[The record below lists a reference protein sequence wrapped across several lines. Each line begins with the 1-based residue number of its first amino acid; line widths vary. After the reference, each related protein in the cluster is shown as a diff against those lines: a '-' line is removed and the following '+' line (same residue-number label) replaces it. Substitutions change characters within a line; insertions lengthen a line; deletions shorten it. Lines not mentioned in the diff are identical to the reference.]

1 MSAAGAIR
9 AGAAYVEVF
18 LEQNALSR
26 SLAATSAKLRG
37 WSAGLGRLGAA
48 TRGGELPGP
57 LAAIANFSFSPAGLV
72 TGMLAAVREWASGG
86 AELARLAEKAGTTV
100 EVISALGYAARR
112 CGVDSGQLAMGI
124 RRMQVAIAGAAHGM
138 PLANKALASIGA
150 SVQDL
155 AKLRPE
161 EQFRYLA
168 DRIAAVPNPT
178 LRAAAAV
185 KLFGKSGTELLP
197 LLNQGAAGIARFEQR
212 ARELGLVTS
221 TGAAQAA
228 LRFSRTLADL
238 TDVLKKCVF
247 VIGSALGPYV
257 EQLTDWITTAAVKVR
272 QWINDHRGLVLVLF
286 KVAGA
291 IVLAGAGFSLFGRI
305 LGGIAGGIGWLL
317 GGVRLLGSVVSVAGS
332 LLASAWTGVTAA
344 VSALGP
350 LFAAL
355 VSPVGLV
362 CVAVLALGGYVLYA
376 TGIAGDALRWLK
388 GVFRDLAKDAMETF
402 GAIGDA
408 LAAGDISLAAKV
420 LWAVL
425 KLEWQKGVNALTEIW
440 VGVKETFM
448 SVWTDF
454 VYWMTGI
461 ATKAWAG
468 LQSSWNLVTTG
479 LTAGWTI
486 FCDFVRS
493 GWGATQNWLSKRWTD
508 FMTFLGQY
516 DAETGEQIK
525 KNLDEDYAAEKG
537 RRERETQSKLA
548 GLGKGYEDREREIA
562 RDRDAVLGGLDQ
574 AKREETDRRHA
585 AYAKQLQASQAAVDA
600 ARKEFD
606 DARKEAADKR
616 AAKERADREADYAGK
631 RDFSAMD
638 GLPGAKTSVVG
649 TFSSTNLS
657 GLGYGGGIFVEMK
670 NQLSRIAD
678 TDEKLLGEVQQ
689 GAAWE

>member
-1 MSAAGAIR
+1 M
-9 AGAAYVEVF
+9 
-18 LEQNALSR
+18 
-26 SLAATSAKLRG
+26 
-37 WSAGLGRLGAA
+37 
-48 TRGGELPGP
+48 
-57 LAAIANFSFSPAGLV
+57 
-72 TGMLAAVREWASGG
+72 
-86 AELARLAEKAGTTV
+86 
-100 EVISALGYAARR
+100 
-112 CGVDSGQLAMGI
+112 
-124 RRMQVAIAGAAHGM
+124 
-138 PLANKALASIGA
+138 
-150 SVQDL
+150 
-155 AKLRPE
+155 
-161 EQFRYLA
+161 
-168 DRIAAVPNPT
+168 
-178 LRAAAAV
+178 
-185 KLFGKSGTELLP
+185 
-197 LLNQGAAGIARFEQR
+197 
-212 ARELGLVTS
+212 
-221 TGAAQAA
+221 
-228 LRFSRTLADL
+228 
-238 TDVLKKCVF
+238 LKKCVF

-291 IVLAGAGFSLFGRI
+291 IVLAGAGFSLLGRI
-305 LGGIAGGIGWLL
+305 LGGIAGRGSGWLL
-317 GGVRLLGSVVSVAGS
+317 GGVRLLGSARLRGRIGHGRG
-332 LLASAWTGVTAA
+332 LDWRDRGR
-344 VSALGP
+344 LGLGA

-355 VSPVGLV
+355 ATPVGLV

-516 DAETGEQIK
+516 DADTGEQIK

-537 RRERETQSKLA
+537 RRERETQSEA
-548 GLGKGYEDREREIA
+548 GRPRQGLRGPGAGDRPGSGRRARRPGPGEA
-562 RDRDAVLGGLDQ
+562 GRDRPPTCRLCEAIAGEPGGGGRGEKGIRRRPQGGRRQTGREGAGRPRGGLRRQEGLFGDGGDSRGQDQ
-574 AKREETDRRHA
+574 RRRHLQRHEPLRPGLRRRHLCGDEEPVVPDRRHRRKA
-585 AYAKQLQASQAAVDA
+585 FCKRSSK
-600 ARKEFD
+600 AR
-606 DARKEAADKR
+606 
-616 AAKERADREADYAGK
+616 
-631 RDFSAMD
+631 
-638 GLPGAKTSVVG
+638 
-649 TFSSTNLS
+649 
-657 GLGYGGGIFVEMK
+657 
-670 NQLSRIAD
+670 
-678 TDEKLLGEVQQ
+678 
-689 GAAWE
+689 AWE

>member
-1 MSAAGAIR
+1 MGAAGAIR

-100 EVISALGYAARR
+100 EVILSPRLCRPALRGGFRPTRHGHPPHAGCHRR
-112 CGVDSGQLAMGI
+112 G
-124 RRMQVAIAGAAHGM
+124 RPGM

-185 KLFGKSGTELLP
+185 KIFGKSGTELLP
-197 LLNQGAAGIARFEQR
+197 LLNQGAAGIGRFEQR

-272 QWINDHRGLVLVLF
+272 QWISDHRGLVLVLF

-305 LGGIAGGIGWLL
+305 LGMVAGGLGMLL
-317 GGVRLLGSVVSVAGS
+317 SGVRLVGTLVSVAGTVM
-332 LLASAWTGVTAA
+332 AAAWTGVTVA
-344 VSALGP
+344 VLGLGA

-355 VSPVGLV
+355 ATPGPGVRRGAGPRWLRPLRHRCCWHRPAVAQGRLPGSGQGRDGYIRCDRRCPGRRRHQPGSQGAVGRAEIGVAKGRQRPDGDLGRRQRNLHVGLDRLRLLDDRDRDQGV
-362 CVAVLALGGYVLYA
+362 GG
-376 TGIAGDALRWLK
+376 
-388 GVFRDLAKDAMETF
+388 
-402 GAIGDA
+402 
-408 LAAGDISLAAKV
+408 AAK
-420 LWAVL
+420 L
-425 KLEWQKGVNALTEIW
+425 LE
-440 VGVKETFM
+440 FRH
-448 SVWTDF
+448 D
-454 VYWMTGI
+454 GI
-461 ATKAWAG
+461 DGRLDDLLRLRAIR
-468 LQSSWNLVTTG
+468 L
-479 LTAGWTI
+479 
-486 FCDFVRS
+486 
-493 GWGATQNWLSKRWTD
+493 GATQNWLSKKWVD
-508 FMTFLGQY
+508 FMVTLGQY
-516 DAETGEQIK
+516 TPELGEQIK
-525 KNLDEDYAAEKG
+525 GVLDQDYTAA
-537 RRERETQSKLA
+537 RRKQESESQSKLA
-548 GLGKGYEDREREIA
+548 GLGKGYEDRQRQIA
-562 RDRDAVLGGLDQ
+562 QDRDAVLGGLDQ

-600 ARKEFD
+600 ARKELTTP
-606 DARKEAADKR
+606 ARR
-616 AAKERADREADYAGK
+616 PPTSGRRRNGPTGRADYAGK
-631 RDFSAMD
+631 TDFSAMD
-638 GLPGAKTSVVG
+638 GMPGAKTSVVG
-649 TFSSTNLS
+649 TFSAVAVL
-657 GLGYGGGIFVEMK
+657 GLGYGGGVFVEMK
-670 NQLSRIAD
+670 NHLAKISDNGDR
-678 TDEKLLGEVQQ
+678 LLDEVQA
-689 GAAWE
+689 GGTWE